1 MNIINKAGTVVKDFF
16 RYWKKPASGN
26 YVSNKEVIAY
36 SVGGMG
42 VQFIVAVSSQI
53 LLQANCL
60 LIGSVYGLKPT
71 DLALLLMINTIISIV
86 IQPFKSW
93 LIDNTPGKQGKAR
106 PWLLW
111 LGPPCAILMSLTA
124 FIPLSWSKQK
134 ILICVGVLYTV
145 MNFIY
150 QFYLGM
156 YTQLVQ
162 LETPN
167 TNERAKIISISSI
180 IYSMAPTITGAAFPL
195 IASFFDLGQVDQ
207 NFYRV
212 IFPVFSFLGCGLGFF
227 AYFGTKERIIL
238 PRRQVQKVKFF
249 DGFVKICKNRYFW
262 INNISTWFTFARTA
276 ITGSMMWAYVYM
288 LQNEGIQA
296 VASVVIGTASLVGM
310 VMGPFM
316 IKKMGKRNTV
326 LITDVVFAASMIP
339 LIFYNDNFYMFAAM
353 CYIAFWSSAVQII
366 TTPAMSADALD
377 YQQWKTGDR
386 LEGFSQNFAIINS
399 LVAIGTNYILPFIYE
414 YYGLIND
421 KDVLYDA
428 AVRSPLLSAMALLA
442 VIGGVM
448 HAVPFIFWNMTE
460 KDQARMIEDLKRRA
474 HEQNVLDGCAE
485 ASLLSSDEHLNE
497 EGFVDIPA
505 ESKGA
510 VCADETSVFDSQDE
524 AAASED
530 AKED

>member
-1 MNIINKAGTVVKDFF
+1 MQIVNKAVGVVKDFF
-16 RYWKKPASGN
+16 WHWNKPAEGN
-26 YVSNKEVIAY
+26 YVGNKEIIAY

-42 VQFIVAVSSQI
+42 VQFVTAISSQI

-106 PWLLW
+106 PWILW

-124 FIPLSWSKQK
+124 FIPLSWPKQT
-134 ILICVGVLYTV
+134 ILVCVGVLYIL

-180 IYSMAPTITGAAFPL
+180 IYSLAPTITGAAFPL
-195 IASFFDLGQVDQ
+195 IATFFDLGQVDQ
-207 NFYRV
+207 NFYKV
-212 IFPVFSFLGCGLGFF
+212 IFPVFSFLGCGLGMF
-227 AYFGTKERIIL
+227 AYFGTKERIIM
-238 PRRQVQKVKFF
+238 PRRQVHKVKFTE
-249 DGFVKICKNRYFW
+249 GFVKICKNRYFW

-288 LQNEGIQA
+288 LQNGGIQA
-296 VASVVIGTASLVGM
+296 IASLVIGTASLVGM

-316 IKKMGKRNTV
+316 IKAMGKRNTV
-326 LITDVVFAASMIP
+326 LLTDVVFAFSMVP
-339 LIFYNDNFYMFAAM
+339 LIFYNDNFYMYAAM
-353 CYIAFWSSAVQII
+353 CYIAFWATSVQII

-399 LVAIGTNYILPFIYE
+399 LIAIGTNYVLPFIYE

-421 KDVLYDA
+421 YDVLYDA
-428 AVRSPLLSAMALLA
+428 SVRTPLLSAMAVLA
-442 VIGGVM
+442 VVGGFL
-448 HAVPFIFWNMTE
+448 HAVPFIFWNMSE
-460 KDQARMIEDLKRRA
+460 KDQERMIEDLKRRA
-474 HEQNVLDGCAE
+474 HEQNVLDGCAD
-485 ASLLSSDEHLNE
+485 ASVLSSNEHLNDE
-497 EGFVDIPA
+497 ELF
-505 ESKGA
+505 EGA
-510 VCADETSVFDSQDE
+510 DSVKEETGISDEQSGSGEET
-524 AAASED
+524 
-530 AKED
+530 K